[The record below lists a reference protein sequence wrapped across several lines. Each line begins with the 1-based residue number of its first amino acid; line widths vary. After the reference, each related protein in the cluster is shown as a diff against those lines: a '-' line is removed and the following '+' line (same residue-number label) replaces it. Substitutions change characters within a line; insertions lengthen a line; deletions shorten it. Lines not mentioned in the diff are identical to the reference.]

1 MRGLLAVILALLV
14 VSVPAAGQ
22 RLEVPEAGPG
32 RLQAQ
37 RVRYD
42 ARTQT
47 FYAEGD
53 VRLSIGDLAVQAPRL
68 TVDQR
73 RRTVQATGGVVVRQS
88 GSVLRGQELLY
99 EITPRLAHVS
109 GDVRLEQ
116 DGTAVAA
123 GRMTLDIGAQIVR
136 SHGGVRLARE
146 RTTVTGDEMV
156 ARLKLRQV
164 DIDGH
169 AVLLRPAGPAPAS
182 QDRTTRTLAAQ
193 DTKITADRLR
203 FLWDV
208 NEAEAEGAVVLS
220 QPDKIAKAAKVVY
233 SEARGVIELTGAVE
247 VEQRS
252 GEWLV
257 DSGVAER
264 PRDANAAKALRVPVH
279 LWADRLVVRLET
291 RDMEA
296 DGHVK
301 VEQEGRLATGD
312 RATFAQRDQ
321 TITVSGNVRMR
332 EADGSWLRADRV
344 IIAIADETFEAT
356 GNVETEFTVTT
367 GK

>member
-1 MRGLLAVILALLV
+1 VVIILAILV
-14 VSVPAAGQ
+14 VCAPAAGQ

-32 RLQAQ
+32 RLRAEH
-37 RVRYD
+37 VRYD

-47 FYAEGD
+47 FYAEGN
-53 VRLSIGDLAVQAPRL
+53 VTLTIGDIAVEAPRL
-68 TVDQR
+68 IVDQR
-73 RRTVQATGGVVVRQS
+73 RRTVQATGGVVVRRP
-88 GSVLRGQELLY
+88 GSVLRGGELLY

-116 DGTAVAA
+116 DGTSVA
-123 GRMTLDIGAQIVR
+123 GDRMTLDIGVQIVR
-136 SHGGVRLARE
+136 SRGGVRLARE
-146 RTTVTGDEMV
+146 GITVTGDEIV
-156 ARLKLRQV
+156 ARLKERQV
-164 DIDGH
+164 AIDGH
-169 AVLLRPAGPAPAS
+169 AVLVRPAGPVPAP
-182 QDRTTRTLAAQ
+182 QERTAQTLAAQ

-203 FLWDV
+203 FHWDV

-220 QPDKIAKAAKVVY
+220 QPDKTAKAAKVVY
-233 SEARGVIELTGAVE
+233 SEGRGVIELTGAVE

-257 DSGVAER
+257 EGGVAEQ
-264 PRDANAAKALRVPVH
+264 PRDADAAKALRAPVH

-296 DGHVK
+296 TGHVR
-301 VEQEGRLATGD
+301 VEQERRLATGD
-312 RATFAQRDQ
+312 RAAYAQRDQ
-321 TITVSGNVRMR
+321 TIVVSGNVRMR

-344 IIAIADETFEAT
+344 IIAIADETFEAS